1 MFRWTWWA
9 TIPGSMHTWFLGYR
23 ANIFD
28 ARPGVRAKN
37 FDAPPAMK
45 VMYTMFRCTP
55 HAIQGIPLE
64 PMHLVCF

>member
-45 VMYTMFRCTP
+45 VMCTMFRCTP